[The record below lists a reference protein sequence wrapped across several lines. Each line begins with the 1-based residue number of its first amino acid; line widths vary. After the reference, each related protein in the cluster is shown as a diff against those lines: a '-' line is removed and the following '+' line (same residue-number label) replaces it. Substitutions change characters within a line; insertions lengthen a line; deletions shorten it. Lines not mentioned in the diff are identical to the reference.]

1 MLIVPILSSSLPQ
14 NHFTRC
20 TKTASKF
27 ILYCSDIE
35 QAKPRCTAL
44 EDRSGIDPVT
54 QSKELHTFYAKINSV
69 SVTEQKKHKSKR
81 DKIWTCAFFQPNPNC
96 CQLLAAFW
104 SINSFQL
111 VQWSPFYLLVQRRL
125 LTAAVNVIT
134 FWYWEK
140 KKTELHLKLGNL
152 QSSEAFRCIIYFFRA
167 LHEKFLPWPL
177 HTTYVGSQKKIGLLN
192 NSGLWNSLLMN
203 DYWNHIWSTSL
214 GTKMNQSVQIK
225 MLCQNLTRHS
235 ILNCA

>member
-96 CQLLAAFW
+96 RQLLAAFW

-167 LHEKFLPWPL
+167 LHEKFSALTFTHDLCWQPEKNRPSEQFWAL
-177 HTTYVGSQKKIGLLN
+177 ELSANEWLLK
-192 NSGLWNSLLMN
+192 SYLKHFTG
-203 DYWNHIWSTSL
+203 
-214 GTKMNQSVQIK
+214 NQNEPK
-225 MLCQNLTRHS
+225 
-235 ILNCA
+235 CAD

>member
-1 MLIVPILSSSLPQ
+1 MFQFCLRAFHKINRSKSSTE

-125 LTAAVNVIT
+125 LTAAVNAIT
-134 FWYWEK
+134 FWYRE
-140 KKTELHLKLGNL
+140 KKTELHLKLCKVAKPFVAL
-152 QSSEAFRCIIYFFRA
+152 FTLSVRCVKHFCPQFCTRLMLAARKKSAFWTILELA
-167 LHEKFLPWPL
+167 
-177 HTTYVGSQKKIGLLN
+177 T
-192 NSGLWNSLLMN
+192 
-203 DYWNHIWSTSL
+203 
-214 GTKMNQSVQIK
+214 
-225 MLCQNLTRHS
+225 LC
-235 ILNCA
+235 